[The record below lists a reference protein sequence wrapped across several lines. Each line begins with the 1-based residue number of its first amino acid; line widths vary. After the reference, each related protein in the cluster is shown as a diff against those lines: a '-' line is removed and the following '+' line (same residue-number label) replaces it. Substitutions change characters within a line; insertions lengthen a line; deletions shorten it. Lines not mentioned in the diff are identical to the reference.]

1 MRVNVVYASI
11 GQAWEVDLDCPTG
24 TRVIDAV
31 ELALEQNE
39 FEEVDLSGDKT
50 YAVWNKLVEQ
60 DHVLQ
65 DGDRVEIL
73 RELVISP
80 MERRRLYA
88 KLNTPK

>member
-1 MRVNVVYASI
+1 MRVNVVYAI
-11 GQAWEVDLDCPTG
+11 VGQAWEVDLDCPAG
-24 TRVIDAV
+24 TRVIEAV
-31 ELALEQNE
+31 ELALEQE
-39 FEEVDLSGDKT
+39 VFEEIDLNGDET
-50 YAVWNKLVEQ
+50 YAVWNKLVEP

-88 KLNTPK
+88 KLNTSE